1 MKRLAILLL
10 LWSIPASA
18 ADDMGN
24 PGNPTVCNTIICGI
38 AETLTMNQSHNRWYV
53 FEPKDDIT
61 PIELAVALKAI
72 LPFIASQNPFRDYT
86 SLIDELPPNVKR
98 HFREEH

>member
-1 MKRLAILLL
+1 MKHLALLL
-10 LWSIPASA
+10 LLCSIPASA

-24 PGNPTVCNTIICGI
+24 PGNLTVCNTINCGRTD
-38 AETLTMNQSHNRWYV
+38 AVTMNQFHNRWYV